1 MTPGVTRIGE
11 PGYPCATTPPDP
23 LSHHGDR
30 DVAPGM
36 VDFAVNVRGTTPAW
50 LRDVLRARVDDL
62 STYPSPDDEHA
73 AVAAIADAHGRD
85 GSEIAVLSGAAEGF
99 ALAAALRP
107 RHAVVVAPSFTEP
120 ERVLR
125 AAGVRVTR
133 AVLPPPW
140 HLTDTA
146 VPDDADL
153 VVVGNPTNPTSVLHP
168 ADALLALSRPGRVLL
183 VDEAF
188 ADVTL
193 DEVAGE
199 LVDEPQS
206 VASRRRPGLVVVRS
220 VTKTFAVPGLRAGY
234 LVGDA
239 DVVARM
245 VAARP
250 HWPVGTLQ
258 LAAVQAALGPTGRDH
273 ARTQARAVRVERI
286 AMCHMLVDAGV
297 SVCGDPQASFVLVH
311 DRDAMW
317 RREHLARAGVAVR
330 RCDTFPG
337 LGAEHLR
344 LAVRGSDDVATLL
357 RAWPTG

>member
-11 PGYPCATTPPDP
+11 PGHPCATTPGDP

-36 VDFAVNVRGTTPAW
+36 LDFAVNVRGSTPGW

-62 STYPSPDDEHA
+62 STYPSPEDEHA
-73 AVAAIADAHGRD
+73 AVAAIAAAHGRD
-85 GSEIAVLSGAAEGF
+85 EPEIAVLSGAAEGF

-140 HLTDTA
+140 HLADA
-146 VPDDADL
+146 VVPDDADL

-168 ADALLALSRPGRVLL
+168 ADHVLSLSRPGRVVL

-193 DEVAGE
+193 AEVGGE

-206 VASRRRPGLVVVRS
+206 VASRRLPGLVVLRS

-245 VAARP
+245 VVARP

-273 ARTQARAVRVERI
+273 ARTQARAARDERT
-286 AMCHMLVDAGV
+286 AMCRALAAAGIT
-297 SVCGDPQASFVLVH
+297 VCGDPQASFVLVH
-311 DRDAMW
+311 DPDAM
-317 RREHLARAGVAVR
+317 RRRQHLAEAGVAVR

-337 LGAEHLR
+337 LGADHLR
-344 LAVRGSDDVATLL
+344 LAVRGSGDVAALL

>member
-1 MTPGVTRIGE
+1 M
-11 PGYPCATTPPDP
+11 
-23 LSHHGDR
+23 L
-30 DVAPGM
+30 
-36 VDFAVNVRGTTPAW
+36 DFAVNVRGTTPEW
-50 LRDVLRARVDDL
+50 LREVLRAGVDDL

-73 AVAAIADAHGRD
+73 AVAAIADAHGRAD
-85 GSEIAVLSGAAEGF
+85 DEIAVLSGAAEGF
-99 ALAAALRP
+99 ALTAALRP
-107 RHAVVVAPSFTEP
+107 SHAVVIAPSFTEP

-133 AVLPPPW
+133 VVLPPPW
-140 HLTDTA
+140 HLVDGV

-168 ADALLALSRPGRVLL
+168 ADALLALCRPGRVVL

-193 DEVAGE
+193 AEIGGE

-206 VASRRRPGLVVVRS
+206 VADRRLPGLVVLRS

-239 DVVARM
+239 EVVARLI
-245 VAARP
+245 AARP

-258 LAAVQAALGPTGRDH
+258 LAAIQAALGPVGRDH
-273 ARTQARAVRVERI
+273 ARTQARQVRDERT
-286 AMCHMLVDAGV
+286 AMCHMLSAADIT
-297 SVCGDPQASFVLVH
+297 VCGDPQASYVLVH
-311 DRDAMW
+311 DEDAVD
-317 RREHLARAGVAVR
+317 RRMRLAAAGVAVR

-337 LGAEHLR
+337 LGREHLR
-344 LAVRGSDDVATLL
+344 LAVRGADDVAVLL
-357 RAWPTG
+357 RAWRTG